1 MKSILSIDCCK
12 KKCLNASTSLED
24 TLFNENVVLKSLFEV
39 SNMSIDEKHTY
50 ILKYLN
56 SCWNG
61 EINDKTKNP
70 ILKLKCGAGVFQK
83 QNI

>member
-1 MKSILSIDCCK
+1 
-12 KKCLNASTSLED
+12 
-24 TLFNENVVLKSLFEV
+24 
-39 SNMSIDEKHTY
+39 MSIDEKHTY

>member
-1 MKSILSIDCCK
+1 MFK
-12 KKCLNASTSLED
+12 ASASLED
-24 TLFNENVVLKSLFEV
+24 TLFNENVVLKSFLEV
-39 SNMSIDEKHTY
+39 SNMTKDEKQTY

-61 EINDKTKNP
+61 EINAKTKNP

-83 QNI
+83 QNICRSGFQK